1 MIIYIKKIYNTIT
14 QMHTINVSYK
24 NNKSNIGNIEL
35 QTINKYD
42 SCNEIRTNNNIT
54 YQHPQPISNDN
65 FNDNIII
72 RMNEV
77 IIQPNIDRL
86 KKRLF
91 LLFFCV
97 VLLYYVVIIFILAI
111 CHKDFIIF

>member
-1 MIIYIKKIYNTIT
+1 
-14 QMHTINVSYK
+14 MHTINVSYK
-24 NNKSNIGNIEL
+24 NNKSNICNIEL

-42 SCNEIRTNNNIT
+42 SCNETRTNNNIT
-54 YQHPQPISNDN
+54 YQHPQPISNDK
-65 FNDNIII
+65 FNCNII

-77 IIQPNIDRL
+77 IIQPNVDRL
-86 KKRLF
+86 KKRLI

-111 CHKDFIIF
+111 HMP